1 MKPQFFTDQAQ
12 LDALADR
19 LGGAPQRPLIRVVF
33 HGLSGEIQPD
43 VYGTVLGD
51 AAVDFSADLAGASE
65 VDQRVLVIAALRQ
78 LADRLEDGAK

>member
-1 MKPQFFTDQAQ
+1 MKTQFFTDQAQ

-19 LGGAPQRPLIRVVF
+19 LGGGPQRPLIRVMF

-43 VYGTVLGD
+43 VYGTLLGD
-51 AAVDFSADLAGASE
+51 AAVDFSADLADAPEEDRSA
-65 VDQRVLVIAALRQ
+65 LVISALRQ